1 MKIKSRNVLRKT
13 DEKALFNDIVE
24 AFGDAGA
31 FRGRKL
37 ELVESDRA
45 EFIFVDGEPLLFRI
59 EGKIFP
65 TVKGALK
72 LAPSR
77 RRVVVD
83 QGAVKF
89 IINGA
94 DVMGPGIVEADQDIR
109 EGDLVIVVER
119 VHGKA
124 LAIGRALLSGKDM
137 VGKSGKAVKSIHH
150 VGDELWSLNR
160 NR

>member
-13 DEKALFNDIVE
+13 DEKALINDIEE
-24 AFGDAGA
+24 AFGDTSA
-31 FRGRKL
+31 FANRKL
-37 ELVESDRA
+37 ELVETDEA
-45 EFIFVDGEPLLFRI
+45 ELIFVDGEPLLFRI

-83 QGAVKF
+83 PGAVRF

-94 DVMGPGIVEADQDIR
+94 DVMGPGIVEADPDIR
-109 EGDLVIVVER
+109 EGDLVIVVEKA
-119 VHGKA
+119 HGKA
-124 LAIGRALLSGKDM
+124 LAIGRALMPGKDM
-137 VGKSGKAVKSIHH
+137 VGKSGKAVKSVHY
-150 VGDELWSLNR
+150 VGDELWKLEQK
-160 NR
+160 